1 MQIVAMLGFSLDMKF
16 PENFN
21 ETTSLMSLANV
32 DVITVLPFGCY
43 VRTNH
48 HDKLMLYTLL
58 PAFASA
64 VLLLIFFALK
74 RTRHKSISGGA
85 FSAFLN
91 MNSFILP
98 MLTSLI
104 FSTFPCTTF
113 DDGSRLLMADL
124 SIDCDSKTHQ
134 SYSDYAK
141 AMVAVYVRA
150 RASERAKRLHPLSLT
165 PF

>member
-1 MQIVAMLGFSLDMKF
+1 M
-16 PENFN
+16 P
-21 ETTSLMSLANV
+21 
-32 DVITVLPFGCY
+32 
-43 VRTNH
+43 
-48 HDKLMLYTLL
+48 KLEM
-58 PAFASA
+58 
-64 VLLLIFFALK
+64 IFFALK
-74 RTRHKSISGGA
+74 RTRHKSFSEEA
-85 FSAFLN
+85 FSAFLT